1 MTKSTNTSTN
11 FVPHLGLITVQFSAI
26 FWPAH
31 SSAHAL
37 IRKLIAGTPLR
48 PRPPDQYAALL
59 RELSAIGNNV
69 NQIAYWANAQ
79 KSIREAEIVDAAVL
93 ARRAWELVK
102 NGL

>member
-1 MTKSTNTSTN
+1 MTGLSVSTL
-11 FVPHLGLITVQFSAI
+11 V
-26 FWPAH
+26 
-31 SSAHAL
+31 
-37 IRKLIAGTPLR
+37 RMLIAGTQLR
-48 PRPPDQYAALL
+48 PRPPDQYVALL

-79 KSIREAEIVDAAVL
+79 KSIRETEIVDAAVL

>member
-1 MTKSTNTSTN
+1 MRERSRYIGVWLDEGEYKHLIQLCTTCGLSVSA
-11 FVPHLGLITVQFSAI
+11 FV
-26 FWPAH
+26 
-31 SSAHAL
+31 
-37 IRKLIAGTPLR
+37 RKLINGTQLR
-48 PRPPDQYAALL
+48 PRPPDQYSALL
-59 RELSAIGNNV
+59 RELSAIGNNI